1 MHGNV
6 RLPYPVKVVD
16 KKPVEI
22 NNLKES
28 HMKPMIKAGM
38 ISALTGL
45 GAVAMLAPAYAAGFA
60 ELDAN
65 SDGQLD
71 MTELQAAFD
80 VHAEATLEAYDTDGD
95 SMISVE
101 EAEAMAAGSAA
112 ASAEG
117 AVEGAAEATAEGA
130 AEGAAN
136 AAEGLEQAGEVAS
149 DAAETG
155 MSTATEATDGAAE
168 AVGNAMPA
176 TDGAEIGAEAGASV
190 EAGTEPAN

>member
-22 NNLKES
+22 INLKES

-95 SMISVE
+95 GMISVE

-112 ASAEG
+112 ASA
-117 AVEGAAEATAEGA
+117 EGAAEATAEGA

-168 AVGNAMPA
+168 AVGNALPA
-176 TDGAEIGAEAGASV
+176 TGGAEIGAEAGASV